1 MRFFAC
7 LKKDLRLL
15 TGGGLKSLL
24 LLALPAALT
33 LGMLLGLGTFSK
45 GGAMPEFA
53 VAVRDLDGTVMSR
66 VLTAQLDHVGIFRPV
81 IRASGETDAEL
92 KEAGCAAVITI
103 PKDFFYDLYD
113 MRDTDVTV
121 ALNRDMPTEAV
132 MVKTVLTSII
142 GILEENQ
149 RAAYAEARVRFG
161 ELDGEKMQE
170 VYRSYS
176 QAAAD
181 DALSRL
187 DYMGLSS
194 LYGREYD
201 SKRLFFAAGMLSM
214 TVMFIPLCLLRS
226 VSEEFGSGLMDRFL
240 LTGGKAHEAL
250 LSKFTVALVSTALPA
265 ALILAL
271 LRPGGLWAL
280 IPALAACFML
290 SFAFFL
296 LLGLLVKKPSSAQLA
311 GSLVMLAV
319 LTLGGAFYPAEL
331 GPAALRQASRF
342 MLPQV
347 LARSMQYAYAGM
359 WRAGAVRLLV
369 PVLIAAAVLFAASLL
384 VIRSRRRA

>member
-1 MRFFAC
+1 MRFIAC

-33 LGMLLGLGTFSK
+33 LIMLLGLGTFSK
-45 GGAMPEFA
+45 GASMPEFA
-53 VAVRDLDGTVMSR
+53 IAVRDEDSTVMSR
-66 VLTAQLDHVGIFRPV
+66 VLTAQLDHVGIFKPV
-81 IRASGETDAEL
+81 IRASGETDDEL
-92 KEAGCAAVITI
+92 KKAGCAAVITI
-103 PKDFFYDLYD
+103 PRDFFYDLYD
-113 MRDTDVTV
+113 MRDTDVKV
-121 ALNRDMPTEAV
+121 ALNPDMPTEAV

-161 ELDGEKMQE
+161 ELDSEEMQE
-170 VYRSYS
+170 VYRNYS

-214 TVMFIPLCLLRS
+214 TVMFMPLCLLRS
-226 VSEEFGSGLMDRFL
+226 VSEEFGTGLMDRFL
-240 LTGGKAHEAL
+240 LTGGTAAEAL
-250 LSKFTVALVSTALPA
+250 LSKFTVAFVSTALPA
-265 ALILAL
+265 ALILAI

-290 SFAFFL
+290 SYAFFL
-296 LLGLLVKKPSSAQLA
+296 LLGLIIKKPASAQLA
-311 GSLVMLAV
+311 GSLVMLAA
-319 LTLGGAFYPAEL
+319 LTAGGAFYPAEL
-331 GPAALRQASRF
+331 APAVLRPVSRF

-359 WRAGAVRLLV
+359 GSAHVVSLLA
-369 PVLIAAAVLFAASLL
+369 PVVLAAVLLFAASLV
-384 VIRSRRRA
+384 VIRSGRRA